1 MIPVGL
7 SVFFQGAGRED
18 RKKLKEQILKVNE
31 RIGKVVG
38 RRTSETMKESKM
50 CTQVFL
56 GSRQVLGEN

>member
-1 MIPVGL
+1 MYL
-7 SVFFQGAGRED
+7 DAGTED
-18 RKKLKEQILKVNE
+18 RKKSKEQVLKVNE